1 MILRRQPLA
10 PVLQSQFSGGEAVGM
25 GLLQRAQKLLLLP
38 TLEFIP
44 HSFCNEATVA
54 LKPINPRYQ
63 FLSGIGRT
71 VYGTALIT
79 IQTLRLGVGMDLLV
93 RQGTGERHTTRYAL
107 RSSHGDAIGAEAIAS
122 DRPTKC
128 PVRALG
134 RAEPEPETPERAS
147 FGTLAPDR
155 ACWELSPGPGETI
168 HQRAFTKG
176 NAA

>member
-1 MILRRQPLA
+1 
-10 PVLQSQFSGGEAVGM
+10 M
-25 GLLQRAQKLLLLP
+25 GLLQRAQKFLLLP

-44 HSFCNEATVA
+44 HSFCNEATSFA
-54 LKPINPRYQ
+54 LKPLNPRYQ
-63 FLSGIGRT
+63 FLSGIGRAA
-71 VYGTALIT
+71 YGTALIT
-79 IQTLRLGVGMDLLV
+79 IQTLRLGVGVDLLV
-93 RQGTGERHTTRYAL
+93 RQGTGERHTAREAL
-107 RSSHGDAIGAEAIAS
+107 RSRQSDAFGAGAIAS

-134 RAEPEPETPERAS
+134 RGEPQSGTPERAS